1 MSAWTENKVAR
12 QLSEREPVEPPEGLL
27 ARLKSEI
34 PHDVGSRFPAAVPK
48 PDPALQEELA
58 KVVPM
63 PRRQRW
69 LIAASLIAMVGAGLF
84 AVRFTQHEEAAE
96 FMADEAVQEAP
107 SQDTATRG
115 AAGGADAGAPQP
127 PAEPEAKEMEAP
139 QNQAVDAP
147 AGPLPEPV
155 QDVTIA
161 LEASPAPQAARRDR
175 LTAES
180 PLLDER
186 RMSTGAT
193 LNQTEL
199 ERIPPPPPPPAPP
212 PVEGDVEGGVEGGVV
227 GGVVGGVPGGVA
239 GGSPGGVPRQEK
251 WNVDGVVITDQIAL
265 GSSPSDDD
273 FDSSERIVSE
283 AAPEDAAAKEKP
295 AAPQAMQF
303 QEVKP
308 HPFIETS
315 KDRLSTF
322 GLDVDTASYT
332 VARRYL
338 REGHLPPA
346 AAIRVEEFVNYFSY
360 GDPAPSRGELALRA
374 EGARS
379 IFSENDPN
387 AYLLRFNLKAREV
400 KAENRKPA
408 VLTFVVDVSGSMDQQ
423 NRLGLVKQSLG
434 LLLDQLRKDDR
445 VGLVIYGDA
454 AQVILEPTADRAA
467 IRSAIEKLATNGA
480 TNAEAGIA
488 LGYDVAVRNFKPGAI
503 NRVLLCS
510 DGVANVGATGPEQIL
525 QRIQTETKRGIEL
538 TTLGFGMGNYNDT
551 LMEQLADK
559 GNGRYSYIDD
569 LDEAKKVLV
578 EELTGTLLTIAE
590 DAKVQVD
597 FNPAVVASWRQIGYE
612 NRAIADERFRDNSVD
627 AGEIGS
633 GHSVTALY
641 EVKLKPRAV
650 GRVATLHLR
659 FRVPGTGELRETTR
673 DLQTS
678 SLVADWKDA
687 SPGFRLASLVAETAE
702 TLRGSSYQGDLRKIL
717 RRAQRVIG
725 EMADQPRA
733 ADVADFVRMVS
744 EAERIRGKVGK
755 PGKKE

>member
-1 MSAWTENKVAR
+1 MSSWTERKVAR

-27 ARLKSEI
+27 AKLKSEI
-34 PHDVGSRFPAAVPK
+34 PPDVGSRFPAAVPK
-48 PDPALQEELA
+48 SDPALQKELA
-58 KVVPM
+58 EVVPM

-69 LIAASLIAMVGAGLF
+69 LIAASLAAMVGAGLF
-84 AVRFTQHEEAAE
+84 AMRTTMDEATSPGEFAAE
-96 FMADEAVQEAP
+96 EAVQEAP
-107 SQDTATRG
+107 QREVSRGADTAAPPAPRMEESVEEK
-115 AAGGADAGAPQP
+115 AASPLAA
-127 PAEPEAKEMEAP
+127 PAEPVDDQTARLRSEVQAKEMD
-139 QNQAVDAP
+139 QNM
-147 AGPLPEPV
+147 
-155 QDVTIA
+155 
-161 LEASPAPQAARRDR
+161 EASPAQPVMVEPSPVPEPAKRQRRIDV
-175 LTAES
+175 TSES

-186 RMSTGAT
+186 RTSTGAT
-193 LNQTEL
+193 RMQAA
-199 ERIPPPPPPPAPP
+199 PPPPPPAAPAP
-212 PVEGDVEGGVEGGVV
+212 VEGGVEGGVV
-227 GGVVGGVPGGVA
+227 GGVVGGVA
-239 GGSPGGVPRQEK
+239 GGSPGGVPSGVVGQSST
-251 WNVDGVVITDQIAL
+251 DDVVITDMAAL
-265 GSSPSDDD
+265 GNSPEYYD
-273 FDSSERIVSE
+273 FEGVTE
-283 AAPEDAAAKEKP
+283 MQVEKAAP
-295 AAPQAMQF
+295 PQAMQF

-332 VARRYL
+332 VARNYL
-338 REGHLPPA
+338 RQGHLPPRE
-346 AAIRVEEFVNYFSY
+346 AIRVEEFVNYFSY
-360 GDPAPSRGELALRA
+360 GDPAPTRGDFALRA

-379 IFSENDPN
+379 IFSENDPH

-400 KAENRKPA
+400 RAENRKPA

-434 LLLDQLRKDDR
+434 LLLDQLRKDDK
-445 VGLVIYGDA
+445 VGLVVYGDT
-454 AQVILEPTADRAA
+454 AQVILEPTTDRAA
-467 IRSAIEKLATNGA
+467 IRQAIEQLAPTGS

-488 LGYDVAVRNFKPGAI
+488 LGYDVAVRNFRPGSI

-525 QRIQTETKRGIEL
+525 QRIQSETRRGVEL
-538 TTLGFGMGNYNDT
+538 TTLGFGMGNYNDA

-559 GNGRYSYIDD
+559 GNGRYAYLDD

-597 FNPAVVASWRQIGYE
+597 FNPAVVASWRLIGYE
-612 NRAIADERFRDNSVD
+612 NRAIPDEKFRDNSVD

-641 EVKLKPRAV
+641 EVKLKPRAA

-678 SLVADWKDA
+678 SLVADWKNA
-687 SPGFRLASLVAETAE
+687 SPGFRLASVVAEMAE
-702 TLRGSSYQGDLRKIL
+702 TLRGSSHQGDLRKIL
-717 RRAQRVIG
+717 RRAQRLVG
-725 EMADQPRA
+725 EMADKPRA
-733 ADVADFVRMVS
+733 VDVEDFVRMVS

-755 PGKKE
+755 PERKE